1 MKHSKKFKLGFL
13 INPIAGIGGKTGLKG
28 SDGLKTIRKA
38 FSMGAKKESESRAE
52 EATLQL
58 KFLKD
63 KFYLITCAGVM
74 GQETFKR
81 MGIIADKIIDVNLKN
96 TTRKDTLIA
105 AKKMK
110 EEKVDLILFC
120 GGDGTA
126 SDIFFVINSE
136 IPILGIPAG
145 VKMHSSVFG
154 NSPNAVG
161 SIVSRLI
168 KNQLKK
174 FETNSGLIMDLDE
187 DLRRRDK
194 IKTKLIGY
202 AYVPNDNFLIQNPKI
217 NNQFNDE
224 NAISGIAEYLEKQII
239 EDATYVVGPGLT
251 TYKFLEKLGISG
263 TILGVD
269 VLKGKNLVKRDVNS
283 RQLDSLTKGGQL
295 FIISGIIG
303 GQGFLFGRANQQI
316 TADII
321 RRTEKKNL
329 IVIASAKKIFSL
341 PFQRLLI
348 ETGDKKLDRELSGY
362 IKVQTDKK
370 LFHMIKVE
378 PA

>member
-1 MKHSKKFKLGFL
+1 MDKSKQFKLGFL

-38 FSMGAKKESESRAE
+38 FSMGAEKESESRAE
-52 EATLQL
+52 EALLQL

-63 KFYLITCAGVM
+63 KFYLVTCAGTM
-74 GQETFKR
+74 GHDTCKR
-81 MGIIADKIIDVNLKN
+81 IGIIEDKTIDVNLKN
-96 TTRKDTLIA
+96 TTRKDTLYASKI
-105 AKKMK
+105 MK
-110 EEKVDLILFC
+110 EDKVDLILFC

-168 KNQLKK
+168 NSQLKN
-174 FETNSGLIMDLDE
+174 FETSSGLIMDLDE
-187 DLRRRDK
+187 DLRRIDK

-202 AYVPNDNFLIQNPKI
+202 AYIPNDNFLIQNPKI
-217 NNQFNDE
+217 NNQYNDE
-224 NAISGIAEYLEKQII
+224 NAITGIAEYLEKQII

-251 TYKFLEKLGISG
+251 TYKFMEKLGISG
-263 TILGVD
+263 TMLGVD
-269 VLKGKNLVKRDVNS
+269 VLKGKNLLKKDVNS
-283 RQLDSLTKGGQL
+283 RQLDSITKEKNL

-303 GQGFLFGRANQQI
+303 GQGFLFGRGNQQI

-321 RRTEKKNL
+321 RRTEKKNI

-341 PFQRLLI
+341 PYQRLLI
-348 ETGDKKLDRELSGY
+348 ETGDKKLDRDLSGY
-362 IKVQTDKK
+362 IKVQTDKN
-370 LFHMIKVE
+370 LSHMIKIE